1 MVQQGM
7 QDWWKVVPAA
17 TNTDINTNT
26 HKDTMEIQTYGK
38 LLLRLPPPQPH
49 ALDLH
54 NEGSLP
60 LDQGLLQMGVKFG
73 TKDARIPSL
82 IAVA

>member
-1 MVQQGM
+1 M
-7 QDWWKVVPAA
+7 K
-17 TNTDINTNT
+17 
-26 HKDTMEIQTYGK
+26 IQTYGK

-73 TKDARIPSL
+73 TKDARIPSCCIVL
-82 IAVA
+82 QKCLTLQLTRHWSS